1 MTPTWTYSSVEIS
14 VRYARYAETRGF
26 TGHEHYAD
34 LKIIN
39 MNGRLYDPVIAR
51 FFSPDNFV
59 QAPEFTQSYN
69 RYSYCLNNPLQYTD
83 PSGEEIFAPWY
94 RDIFGLVQWADFGDQ
109 IPLSGTFLGF
119 EGVFTSDGEMRYYY
133 ADGRI
138 SNLKLPQ
145 VFIDWGNP
153 ADFTFSFSS
162 FPMRGAGFYRI
173 GDPAEQMGSFSTTFQ
188 YMAPINP
195 GYINGLN
202 GYGVANGVKTNLIE
216 AAVRYDYKLAHSWWE
231 FQHLRPKQIKFR
243 KSRTLGK
250 TGAKYLNGY
259 EKLGKGISAIS
270 ATMETINFVSY
281 SVNNGLHWEV
291 AAKYGLDMTMTL
303 IGTFGGPVGFI
314 VSTTY
319 FILDVSTD
327 GFGGFGKMYSL

>member
-1 MTPTWTYSSVEIS
+1 MMTPTWTYSSVETS
-14 VRYARYAETRGF
+14 VRYVRYAETRGF
-26 TGHEHYAD
+26 TGHEHYAG
-34 LKIIN
+34 LKVIN

-94 RDIFGLVQWADFGDQ
+94 RDIFGHVQWADFGDQ

-162 FPMRGAGFYRI
+162 FPMCGAGFYRI
-173 GDPAEQMGSFSTTFQ
+173 EDPSGQTGSLSTNFR
-188 YMAPINP
+188 YVAPFNP

-202 GYGVANGVKTNLIE
+202 AYGVANGAKTNLIE
-216 AAVRYDYKLAHSWWE
+216 AAVRYKFSDNQMWHQFIWLDKAE
-231 FQHLRPKQIKFR
+231 RALRYEKA
-243 KSRTLGK
+243 LGK
-250 TGAKYLNGY
+250 TVDVYRKIASKTNVILGVASVSISFYNGCAYYRNGGQDWQVYAK
-259 EKLGKGISAIS
+259 I
-270 ATMETINFVSY
+270 
-281 SVNNGLHWEV
+281 
-291 AAKYGLDMTMTL
+291 GLDIAMTG
-303 IGTFGGPVGFI
+303 IGFLGPVGFAI
-314 VSTTY
+314 SSTY
-319 FILDVSTD
+319 FIIDISTS
-327 GFGGFGKMYSL
+327 GFGGFGEIR